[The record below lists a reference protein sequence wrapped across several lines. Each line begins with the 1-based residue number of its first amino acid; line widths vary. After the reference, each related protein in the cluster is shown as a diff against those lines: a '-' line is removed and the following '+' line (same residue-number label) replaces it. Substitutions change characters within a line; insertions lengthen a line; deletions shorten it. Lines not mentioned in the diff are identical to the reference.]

1 MPKFGQRE
9 IPDVL
14 LFPAT
19 GPLSGKFDELTP
31 HDRQNICQEHWL
43 TNEIIDAAGLKRIPD
58 FEGRRITGWAK
69 RNCAGILIPFPT
81 LDGSISHAFRIRR
94 DVPEK
99 RVDLKGETRIER
111 KYAQPYGQRNH
122 IYWAPGTTAEEI
134 TNPAIP
140 IVITEGEY
148 KTLALWRLAHHDTP
162 TARFLPLGLGGVDAW
177 MGRDGKQDLPGGGQ
191 TETSGIIPDMRRIVW
206 QDRKVMIAYD
216 ADLHRKPTVKGSRKR
231 LAVELRTA
239 GAIVAYLEWDE
250 RSGKGVDDWLSEVG
264 PKTALEAID
273 AINWDCTTGWRALLD
288 RPESGA
294 ARSHVLNVLLAFR
307 NAPEWDGVLGYND
320 FTGEITVC
328 APPPYSPLR
337 HRPWRDT
344 DDTNTAAWMQQHG
357 LNVAPS
363 VVGQAVQAH
372 AETNKFHPIREYL
385 RNLQWDG
392 EARIEFWL
400 YYFLGVEHTAYTSQV
415 GRKWLISA
423 VARVMQPGCK
433 ADHMLLLEG
442 AQGIGKSTV
451 LKELAGESWFTDQ
464 MPDIDTKD
472 AQLQTIGAWV
482 IEWGELDVMNRAESN
497 AVKAFLSR
505 TTERFRRPY
514 GKNVEDFPRQC
525 VFAGTSN
532 KDEHFEDETGNRR
545 FWPVWCTRADS
556 AGVKDIRDQL
566 WAEAYQ
572 MYCDGHHW
580 WLESEA
586 VIDAAKEEQARRV
599 RQDPWHQKIVD
610 MTAIMSETTAE
621 EVLEKLEIPKGQ
633 WTQAMRQRAGKTLR
647 ALNFEPK
654 LVKRNGNTFRCFMR
668 KGVENE

>member
-1 MPKFGQRE
+1 MPKVGHRE
-9 IPDVL
+9 IPEVL
-14 LFPAT
+14 LFPAV
-19 GPLSGKFDELTP
+19 GPLSGTFHELTSQ
-31 HDRQNICQEHWL
+31 DRQAICQEHWL
-43 TNEIIDAAGLKRIPD
+43 TNELIDAAGLKRVPD

-81 LDGSISHAFRIRR
+81 LDGSISQAFRIRR
-94 DVPEK
+94 DNPDK
-99 RVDLKGETRIER
+99 RVDLKGETKIER
-111 KYAQPYGQRNH
+111 KYAQPYGQRNY
-122 IYWAPGTTAEEI
+122 IYWAPGTTAEDI
-134 TNPAIP
+134 QNPAIP
-140 IVITEGEY
+140 LVITEGEY
-148 KTLALWRLAHHDTP
+148 KTLALWRLSMHEA
-162 TARFLPLGLGGVDAW
+162 TAPRFLPIGLGGVDAW

-191 TETSGIIPDMRRIVW
+191 TETTGIIPDMRRIVW
-206 QDRKVMIAYD
+206 QDRKVIIAYD
-216 ADLHRKPTVKGSRKR
+216 ADLHRKPTVKASRKR

-264 PKTALEAID
+264 PGPALAAID

-294 ARSHVLNVLLAFR
+294 ARSHVLNVLIAFR

-392 EARIEFWL
+392 EARIDFWL

-442 AQGIGKSTV
+442 EQGIGKSTV

-472 AQLQTIGAWV
+472 AQLQTIGAWI

-586 VIDAAKEEQARRV
+586 VIESAKQEQARRV

-633 WTQAMRQRAGKTLR
+633 WTQAMRQRIGKTLR
-647 ALNFEPK
+647 VIGFEPSRK
-654 LVKRNGNTFRCFMR
+654 KVSGVVCRAFVKR
-668 KGVENE
+668 